1 MEKGLEILKH
11 INELYKGDVSDEE
24 MLRFAEKNS
33 EIVNS
38 WQEAFQ
44 NYELE
49 DVLRIVDE
57 YWTHKSNKTAPRV
70 AQLLAMLNSDKDV
83 KRVYSHVE
91 EPIEIKTDSS
101 TFWDTDPAMAYYLR
115 DVETKPSE
123 EVHALLFY
131 RWALNDII
139 AEMVNTLPYGKT
151 MSYTKKI
158 DLIRRNG
165 WDSDITE
172 RVEHYALQNDGA
184 RYTSVKSTANT
195 IASHWRA

>member
-101 TFWDTDPAMAYYLR
+101 TFWNTDPAMAYYLR

-123 EVHALLFY
+123 EVHALVFY

-139 AEMVNTLPYGKT
+139 AEMVDTLPNADK
-151 MSYTKKI
+151 MSFGQKVAI
-158 DLIRRNG
+158 VRRNG
-165 WDSDITE
+165 WDSDITD
-172 RVEHYALQNDGA
+172 RVEQYAREG
-184 RYTSVKSTANT
+184 KSTGTVEEMAKGL
-195 IASHWRA
+195 ADLWRM

>member
-101 TFWDTDPAMAYYLR
+101 TFWNTDPAMAYYLR

-139 AEMVNTLPYGKT
+139 AEMVDTLPNADK
-151 MSYTKKI
+151 MSFSQKVAI
-158 DLIRRNG
+158 VRRNW
-165 WDSDITE
+165 WDSDITD
-172 RVEHYALQNDGA
+172 RVEQYAREG
-184 RYTSVKSTANT
+184 KSTGTVEEMAKGL
-195 IASHWRA
+195 ADLWRM

>member
-83 KRVYSHVE
+83 KRVYPHVE

-101 TFWDTDPAMAYYLR
+101 TFWNTDPAMAYYLR

-139 AEMVNTLPYGKT
+139 AEMVDTLPNADKMNFGQKVAIVRRNYWDADITDRVEQYARGAVKSSGSLQDMANTL
-151 MSYTKKI
+151 
-158 DLIRRNG
+158 
-165 WDSDITE
+165 
-172 RVEHYALQNDGA
+172 
-184 RYTSVKSTANT
+184 
-195 IASHWRA
+195 ASHWRM

>member
-91 EPIEIKTDSS
+91 EPIEIKADSH
-101 TFWDTDPAMAYYLR
+101 TFWESDPALSYYLR

-139 AEMVNTLPYGKT
+139 TEMVDTLPNADKMNFGQKVA
-151 MSYTKKI
+151 I
-158 DLIRRNG
+158 VRRNG
-165 WDSDITE
+165 WDADITD
-172 RVEHYALQNDGA
+172 RVEQYAREG
-184 RYTSVKSTANT
+184 KSTGTVEEMAKGL
-195 IASHWRA
+195 ADLWRM

>member
-83 KRVYSHVE
+83 KRVYSHAE
-91 EPIEIKTDSS
+91 EPIETKTDSHI
-101 TFWDTDPAMAYYLR
+101 FWNTDPALGYYLR
-115 DVETKPSE
+115 DAETKPSE

-139 AEMVNTLPYGKT
+139 AEMVDTLPNADKMNFGQKVA
-151 MSYTKKI
+151 I
-158 DLIRRNG
+158 VRRNY
-165 WDSDITE
+165 WDADITD
-172 RVEHYALQNDGA
+172 RVEQYAREGRA
-184 RYTSVKSTANT
+184 GGSVEEMAKGLADL
-195 IASHWRA
+195 WRM

>member
-139 AEMVNTLPYGKT
+139 AEMVNTLPNADK
-151 MSYTKKI
+151 MSFSQKVAI
-158 DLIRRNG
+158 VRRNG
-165 WDSDITE
+165 WDSDITD
-172 RVEHYALQNDGA
+172 RVEQYAREG
-184 RYTSVKSTANT
+184 KSTGTVDQAISN
-195 IASHWRA
+195 IVASWRS

>member
-101 TFWDTDPAMAYYLR
+101 TFWNTDPAMAYYLR

-139 AEMVNTLPYGKT
+139 TEMVNTLPNADK
-151 MSYTKKI
+151 MSFSQKVAI
-158 DLIRRNG
+158 VRRNRWG
-165 WDSDITE
+165 ADITD
-172 RVEHYALQNDGA
+172 RVEQYAREG
-184 RYTSVKSTANT
+184 KSTGTVEEMAKGL
-195 IASHWRA
+195 ADLWRM

>member
-101 TFWDTDPAMAYYLR
+101 TFWDTDPAMGYYLR

-139 AEMVNTLPYGKT
+139 AEMVNTLPNADKMT
-151 MSYTKKI
+151 FSQKVAI
-158 DLIRRNG
+158 VRRNG
-165 WDSDITE
+165 WDSDITD
-172 RVEHYALQNDGA
+172 RVEQYAREG
-184 RYTSVKSTANT
+184 KSTGTVEEMAKGL
-195 IASHWRA
+195 ADLWRM

>member
-83 KRVYSHVE
+83 KRVYSHAE
-91 EPIEIKTDSS
+91 EPIETKADSH
-101 TFWDTDPAMAYYLR
+101 TFWESDPALSYYLR

-139 AEMVNTLPYGKT
+139 TEMVDTLPNADK
-151 MSYTKKI
+151 MSFGQKVAI
-158 DLIRRNG
+158 VRRNW
-165 WDSDITE
+165 WDSDITD
-172 RVEHYALQNDGA
+172 RVEQYAREG
-184 RYTSVKSTANT
+184 KSTGTVEEMAKGL
-195 IASHWRA
+195 ADLWRM